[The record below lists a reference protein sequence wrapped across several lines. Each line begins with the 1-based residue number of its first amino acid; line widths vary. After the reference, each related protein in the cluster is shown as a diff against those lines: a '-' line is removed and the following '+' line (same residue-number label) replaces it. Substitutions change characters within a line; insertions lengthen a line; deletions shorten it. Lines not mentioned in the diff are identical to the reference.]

1 MSMQN
6 TTGGK
11 SSEKQTKQA
20 LWDGKFAVW
29 AIYALLAI
37 LFTAP
42 ASLKGAKVIFG
53 YLGYENTAQTLW
65 IYHSWTQYYACM
77 IDYCRQHYGL
87 WGCFAHFGELYYYV
101 LRFGEHC
108 SVSNG
113 IDFLWTWPLAELFG
127 FPLYYNVK
135 CLIIL
140 SLNALAMR
148 CFCRRLG
155 CSPSA
160 SFLGGAVFAFNP
172 WQLHLIVTG
181 RIIESQTFLLT
192 LTVLSFLE
200 AKGSED
206 WKRWSLAGLMLA
218 LTASNYWFYGHF
230 AVIFGI
236 FLIFWSLLTSAYDH
250 FTGKNR
256 LSFSLRAFFAP
267 RRLLCLLL
275 FLLTFA
281 AVILP
286 SAHPYLVRL
295 AVGDD
300 IPGMV
305 RPDQNQLYDPSIF
318 YRQSINYSCEIDY
331 PFRKAFV
338 QSPLSPACQIPLE
351 HTFSANI
358 TLMALAACLTL
369 FLCKKYPR
377 RRLQLM
383 WLAAAICFY
392 FLPLGP
398 LLKWKGCFIGVFNR
412 TLFMPYRF
420 LCEYMPLFNKL
431 VWPSQSMVL
440 FILAV
445 TALLA
450 LSFDALQKA
459 SKLSKL
465 TLIII
470 AVCVLTL
477 PVFEQLRRSH
487 LPMVSTETPPK
498 NAAARKTDRPGAESG
513 YIFVPVERK
522 VWESAL
528 DFNRDFYYDSDLT
541 LVDLRITADNCK
553 GLFSRHQYN
562 TGKDS
567 WLFEYQNMIDQPFM
581 RFILDLGSETV
592 PKSFSKEALLQVQNE
607 GYRYIAVS
615 ERMCCH
621 IKNRGS
627 YLLDR
632 HAGEIIY
639 ADICGRLGAVFGK
652 PVCEITEMS
661 YDRSL
666 SGGMIEPNKYALCFF
681 DTQNFQNF
689 KNISDK

>member
-1 MSMQN
+1 MSMQKTN
-6 TTGGK
+6 
-11 SSEKQTKQA
+11 EKPEKKA
-20 LWDGKFAVW
+20 GRPLFDSIAAVLG
-29 AIYALLAI
+29 AYALLAV
-37 LFTAP
+37 LFAAP
-42 ASLKGAKVIFG
+42 ASLQGAEVIFG

-77 IDYCRQHYGL
+77 IDYCCEHYGF
-87 WGCFAHFGELYYYV
+87 WGCLTHISELYGYV

-113 IDFLWTWPLAELFG
+113 IDFLWTWPLAKLFG

-140 SLNALAMR
+140 ALNALAMR
-148 CFCRRLG
+148 CLCRRSG
-155 CSPSA
+155 CSPLA
-160 SFLGGAVFAFNP
+160 SFLGGAIFAFNP

-181 RIIESQTFLLT
+181 RIIESQTFLFV
-192 LTVLSFLE
+192 LTVLSFME

-206 WKRWSLAGLMLA
+206 WRRWSLAGLMLA
-218 LTASNYWFYGHF
+218 LTATNYWFYGHF
-230 AVIFGI
+230 AVLFGA
-236 FLIFWSLLTSAYDH
+236 FLILWSISCAIYEH
-250 FTGKNR
+250 ITGQNR
-256 LSFSLRAFFAP
+256 LNFSFRSFFSV
-267 RRLLCLLL
+267 RRQLCALL
-275 FLLTFA
+275 FVLTFA
-281 AVILP
+281 AAILP
-286 SAHPYLVRL
+286 SAQPYLVRI
-295 AVGDD
+295 ACGDD

-305 RPDQNQLYDPSIF
+305 RPDQNQQYDPSIF

-331 PFRKAFV
+331 PFRKSFV

-358 TLMALAACLTL
+358 TFMALAACLTL
-369 FLCKKYPR
+369 FLYKNYPR
-377 RRLQLM
+377 RRLQIM
-383 WLAAAICFY
+383 WLAAAVCFY

-398 LLKWKGCFIGVFNR
+398 LLKWKGCFIGVFGR
-412 TLFMPYRF
+412 TLLTPYRV

-431 VWPSQSMVL
+431 VWPSQTMLL

-445 TALLA
+445 ASFLA
-450 LSFDALQKA
+450 LACDALQNH
-459 SKLSKL
+459 SKLSKP
-465 TLIII
+465 TLIGIT
-470 AVCVLTL
+470 VCLLIL
-477 PVFEQLRRSH
+477 PVFEQLKRSH
-487 LPMVSTETPPK
+487 LPMPATEAPPK
-498 NAAARKTDRPGAESG
+498 NTVVQKTDRPGAESG

-541 LVDLRITADNCK
+541 LVDMRITVDGRK

-567 WLFEYQNMIDQPFM
+567 WLFEYQNMIDQPFV

-592 PKSFSKEALLQVQNE
+592 PKSFSKEALAQVQNE
-607 GYRYIAVS
+607 GYRYIVVS

-639 ADICGRLGAVFGK
+639 SDICSRLNAVFGQ
-652 PVCEITEMS
+652 PVCELEETS

-666 SGGMIEPNKYALCFF
+666 SGGMIEPNKYVLSFY
-681 DTQNFQNF
+681 DTQNPEIF